1 MAFFVYIVTN
11 RPKGTLYIGVTNNLA
26 RRVGEHKSSHH
37 EGFTKRYKLGLL
49 VWFAAHDRVVNAIA
63 HEKRLKRWNRAWK
76 IDLIEASNPGWEDLT
91 PPFQ

>member
-11 RPKGTLYIGVTNNLA
+11 RPKGTLYTGVTNNLS
-26 RRVGEHKSSHH
+26 RRVGEHKRGDH

-49 VWFAAHDRVVNAIA
+49 VWFAAHDRIVDAIA

-76 IDLIEASNPGWEDLT
+76 VDLIEASNPGWEDLM
-91 PPFQ
+91 PPVQ